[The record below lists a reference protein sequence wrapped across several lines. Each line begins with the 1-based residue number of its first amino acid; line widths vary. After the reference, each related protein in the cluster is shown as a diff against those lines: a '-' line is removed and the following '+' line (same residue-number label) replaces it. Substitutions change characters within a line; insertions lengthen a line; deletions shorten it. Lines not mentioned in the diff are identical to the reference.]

1 MLYRA
6 TGRRPNV
13 IGKPQPHM
21 VELAVKAS
29 GFTKGQSILL
39 GDRLYTDI
47 KSGVNAGIDTVLVLS
62 GEATLED
69 LAASDV
75 KPSYVFDNI
84 KAFYHKLTE

>member
-1 MLYRA
+1 M
-6 TGRRPNV
+6 
-13 IGKPQPHM
+13 
-21 VELAVKAS
+21 
-29 GFTKGQSILL
+29 
-39 GDRLYTDI
+39 RLCCVG
-47 KSGVNAGIDTVLVLS
+47 GVNAGIDTVLVLS

>member
-1 MLYRA
+1 
-6 TGRRPNV
+6 
-13 IGKPQPHM
+13 M

-29 GFTKGQSILL
+29 GFTKKQTILL

-75 KPSYVFDNI
+75 KPAYVMENI
-84 KAFYHKLTE
+84 RAFYHKIKE